1 MVHNAITTSAYPPA
15 VGWFIDGAICEELEV
30 VMSFQNNQE
39 PAMMPGPSQQ
49 AAQESPVPP
58 FPTPAAPAIYVSHRR
73 SIQNINGITGR
84 TRTKKRFFQIATHWC
99 SREELTPEPG
109 VEAESCDRP
118 AQNFELLV
126 WGCTS
131 LWQMF
136 VHANEPTACHRLKF
150 EMLLLK
156 GGACQ

>member
-1 MVHNAITTSAYPPA
+1 MKNRNSHEAKSFIQGNTLFYFWDECNESTWRGWWLQCTDRGETILAHNAITTSAYPPA

-30 VMSFQNNQE
+30 VMSSQKNQE

-84 TRTKKRFFQIATHWC
+84 TRTKKKEVLPDNHK
-99 SREELTPEPG
+99 
-109 VEAESCDRP
+109 
-118 AQNFELLV
+118 LV
-126 WGCTS
+126 HPPS
-131 LWQMF
+131 Y
-136 VHANEPTACHRLKF
+136 
-150 EMLLLK
+150 
-156 GGACQ
+156 